1 MTVPREPSQAI
12 GFVRLVCPFDVNAG
26 PVSSILLI
34 HLETEHL
41 DLIFLHFSRIGYAN
55 QNH

>member
-12 GFVRLVCPFDVNAG
+12 GFARLVCLFDINAG
-26 PVSSILLI
+26 PASRILLI

-41 DLIFLHFSRIGYAN
+41 DLIFLHSSRICYAN